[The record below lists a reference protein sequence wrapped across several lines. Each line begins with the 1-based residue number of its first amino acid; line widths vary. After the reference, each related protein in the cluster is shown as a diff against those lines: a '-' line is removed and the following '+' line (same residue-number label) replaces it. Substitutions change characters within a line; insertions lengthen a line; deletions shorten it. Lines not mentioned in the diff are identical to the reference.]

1 MLVHN
6 SIEDSLY
13 NPHYGY
19 LSRQATVFT
28 SAGDPIDFRAMHDL
42 VEFEVARRYT
52 AYGMDEERPGRQ
64 IWHTPQNCPM
74 YVQRLTSHLSVLL
87 ILAHRLT
94 MERPSFNQ
102 CFASEYRLKYFP
114 YVIYEIGAENGTL
127 AMDLFDFIRNAYPEV
142 HERTRYNIVEIGG
155 RLAKLQEELL
165 DPRPTA

>member
-1 MLVHN
+1 MAYTRVTSNDLERHTRRPTHVKMLVHN

-42 VEFEVARRYT
+42 VEFEFARRYT

-74 YVQRLTSHLSVLL
+74 YVLRLTSHLSVLL
-87 ILAHRLT
+87 ILAHRLS
-94 MERPSFNQ
+94 MDRPSFNQ
-102 CFASEYRLKYFP
+102 CLASEYRLKYFP
-114 YVIYEIGAENGTL
+114 YVSTRL
-127 AMDLFDFIRNAYPEV
+127 
-142 HERTRYNIVEIGG
+142 ERRMA
-155 RLAKLQEELL
+155 R
-165 DPRPTA
+165 